1 MDREPAGATDAHPR
15 PAVARGPRRGRAAV
29 LAVMAAVL
37 AVMLVLVAVLAVLA
51 IRREGPSNATPAA
64 SPRPAATANPS
75 VSAIYQRVR
84 PSVVV
89 VRTDDALG
97 TGVVV
102 ADDGTIVT
110 ANHVIAGATKI

>member
-15 PAVARGPRRGRAAV
+15 PPVTRGPRRRRAAV
-29 LAVMAAVL
+29 LAVLAAGL
-37 AVMLVLVAVLAVLA
+37 AVMLVLAEVLTVLAT
-51 IRREGPSNATPAA
+51 RREGTSKATPTAT
-64 SPRPAATANPS
+64 PGPTATANPS

-89 VRTDDALG
+89 VRTDDELG

-102 ADDGTIVT
+102 AD
-110 ANHVIAGATKI
+110 